1 MSIFRLSSE
10 SFEDFEKYLN
20 ASSLSMPTSP
30 FTSRQSNYELQLLDS
45 HNDENQTPASWRS
58 LFAFTNRQHTG
69 YLILSVISS
78 IGAGIPQ
85 PTSAIFYG
93 YIFSDL
99 AKYGAGNA
107 TGKDTLKNISIWCI
121 ALTILGAV
129 AWVVQGGSLCSWM
142 IFGEVQAKTVR
153 KAMFEG
159 MLEKD
164 MEWYDLRKDGVA
176 SLLVRIHT
184 YVPIHSKTR
193 SFLNHSQ
200 AN

>member
-1 MSIFRLSSE
+1 MSIFKLSSE
-10 SFEDFEKYLN
+10 SFENFEQYLN
-20 ASSLSMPTSP
+20 ASSLSMPASPTTSQ
-30 FTSRQSNYELQLLDS
+30 QSNYELQLLGTQ
-45 HNDENQTPASWRS
+45 NGENQTPASWRS

-69 YLILSVISS
+69 YLVLSLISS

-99 AKYGAGNA
+99 AQYGSGNA
-107 TGKDTLKNISIWCI
+107 TGKDTLNNISIWCI
-121 ALTILGAV
+121 ALTVVGVV
-129 AWVVQGGSLCSWM
+129 AWVLQGGSLSSWM

-153 KAMFEG
+153 QAMFEG

-164 MEWYDLRKDGVA
+164 MEWYDLREDGVA

-184 YVPIHSKTR
+184 
-193 SFLNHSQ
+193 
-200 AN
+200 